1 MKTLPGINF
10 ACLNPAGFY
19 PYKTPSEDLKPFLD
33 KINTAARV
41 NWCII

>member
-19 PYKTPSEDLKPFLD
+19 PYQPKSL
-33 KINTAARV
+33 
-41 NWCII
+41 IISAKWPIL